1 MCAMYL
7 EYFGLHEAPFSVA
20 PNPRFLF
27 MSSQHEEAFAHLVY
41 GLGQSGGFV
50 LLTGEVGTG
59 KTTLCRHLLERLPQD
74 VDVALI
80 FNPRLSAVE
89 LLSAIGDELE
99 APYPKGSQSLKLLV
113 DALNTHLLA
122 SNARGRRTV
131 LIIDEAQNL
140 SLDVLEQIRLLTNL
154 ETDRAKLLQVILIGQ
169 PELRRM
175 LEAEELRQLTQRV
188 TARYHLGHLSAEDTR
203 AYILH
208 RLTLSGGQSRVF
220 TEGALRR
227 VHRRSD
233 GIPRVINTLCD
244 RALLGAFTSNHHQVD
259 QGIVRKAARE
269 ALSSPASP
277 AYGRYALV
285 ALAAILLGGGLVAS
299 AYLVFDNSEWRSTGR
314 DRQGASEA
322 ALAAAPVREAKVAKP
337 RSEVKPPLENPIAE
351 HHPLRVVDRPF
362 AEVLND
368 SRLSLEAAFRAL
380 FALWGQS
387 GADALPNCEGARRLG
402 LHCLLENGTWHHM
415 QKFNLPVVLEFALEN
430 GELRYA
436 GLVSEDGETATLSI
450 AGEKQ
455 RFSLAQV
462 LQFWQG
468 NYALLWRPPDV
479 AQTTLKPGSRG
490 LAVHWLRA
498 QLGVAPERSQD
509 ASYFDQDLK
518 ARVLEF
524 QRERALKPDGIVGPR
539 TMILLLTEH
548 PAADT
553 PGRLSKK

>member
-7 EYFGLHEAPFSVA
+7 EYFGLQEAPFSVA

-27 MSSQHEEAFAHLVY
+27 MSPQHEEAFAHLVY

-59 KTTLCRHLLERLPQD
+59 KTTLCRHLIERLPQD

-80 FNPRLSAVE
+80 FNPCLSAVE

-99 APYPKGSQSLKLLV
+99 APYPKGSHSLKMLV

-122 SNARGRRTV
+122 SNACGRRTV

-175 LEAEELRQLTQRV
+175 LEAEELRQLTQRI
-188 TARYHLGHLSAEDTR
+188 TARYHLGHLSAEDAR

-208 RLTLSGGQSRVF
+208 RLTLSGGQSRLF

-227 VHRRSD
+227 VHRLSG

-269 ALSSPASP
+269 ALSTQASP

-285 ALAAILLGGGLVAS
+285 AFATALLGGGLAAS
-299 AYLVFDNSEWRSTGR
+299 AYLVFENSEWKSTR
-314 DRQGASEA
+314 DRQGASEP
-322 ALAAAPVREAKVAKP
+322 ALAAAPVRQAKVAKP
-337 RSEVKPPLENPIAE
+337 RSEPKPPLENPNAE
-351 HHPLRVVDRPF
+351 HHPLQIVDLPF
-362 AEVLND
+362 AEVLSD

-387 GADALPNCEGARRLG
+387 GPDALPNCEGARKLG
-402 LHCLLENGTWHHM
+402 LHCLLENATWHQM
-415 QKFNLPVVLEFALEN
+415 RRFNLPVVLEFTLAN
-430 GELRYA
+430 GKRRYA
-436 GLVSEDGETATLSI
+436 GLVGVDGETATLSI

-455 RFSLAQV
+455 RFLLAQV

-490 LAVHWLRA
+490 QAVHWLRE
-498 QLGVAPERSQD
+498 QLGAAPEGSED

-524 QRERALKPDGIVGPR
+524 QRERGLKSDGIVGPR
-539 TMILLLTEH
+539 TMIHLLTEH

-553 PGRLSKK
+553 PGLVSKK